1 MIVPKFS
8 EVFVGKKYFTTLTQE
23 TDLSVMADELTIKY
37 NNIIIVK
44 DGYPRPKQLAKV
56 KDKPVNTI
64 LMISRLTKRAV
75 RNTIP
80 ESEYFAILW
89 ALLNEPND

>member
-8 EVFVGKKYFTTLTQE
+8 EVFVGKKYFSTLTQE
-23 TDLSVMADELTIKY
+23 ADLSELSDGLTIKY
-37 NNIIIVK
+37 NNVIIVK
-44 DGYPRPKQLAKV
+44 DGEPRPKQLAKV

-64 LMISRLTKRAV
+64 LMISRLTKRAA
-75 RNTIP
+75 RKTIP
-80 ESEYFAILW
+80 ESEYFATLW